1 MGLFSFIKEAGE
13 KLFGKKQETPEMT
26 IEDKNALN
34 QERAQAIFDY
44 VKGLNL
50 QWSSLMVSYKS
61 GQVAISGTVPDQE
74 NREKIILAAG
84 NVEGVDSVDDQ
95 LVVEAPAA
103 EPRFYTVVK
112 GDTLW
117 KIAASQYGDGSK
129 YPRIFEANKP
139 MLKDPNKIYPGQN
152 LRFCGVSAW
161 ASGAVCGCASGWS
174 SSPPST
180 ASTRSIPEGSRDARP
195 ASGGRCGP

>member
-44 VKGLNL
+44 VKGLDL

-117 KIAASQYGDGSK
+117 KIAASQ
-129 YPRIFEANKP
+129 
-139 MLKDPNKIYPGQN
+139 
-152 LRFCGVSAW
+152 
-161 ASGAVCGCASGWS
+161 
-174 SSPPST
+174 
-180 ASTRSIPEGSRDARP
+180 
-195 ASGGRCGP
+195 

>member
-84 NVEGVDSVDDQ
+84 NVEGVRFVDDQ

-103 EPRFYTVVK
+103 KPRFYTVVK
-112 GDTLW
+112 GGTLW

-129 YPRIFEANKP
+129 SP
-139 MLKDPNKIYPGQN
+139 
-152 LRFCGVSAW
+152 VS
-161 ASGAVCGCASGWS
+161 
-174 SSPPST
+174 
-180 ASTRSIPEGSRDARP
+180 SRP
-195 ASGGRCGP
+195 TSRC

>member
-50 QWSSLMVSYKS
+50 QWSSQLVSYKS
-61 GQVAISGTVPDQE
+61 GKVAISGTVPDQE

-117 KIAASQYGDGSK
+117 KIAASQYGDGYK

-139 MLKDPNKIYPGQN
+139 MLKDPDRIYPGQT
-152 LRFCGVSAW
+152 RRI
-161 ASGAVCGCASGWS
+161 
-174 SSPPST
+174 PPL
-180 ASTRSIPEGSRDARP
+180 
-195 ASGGRCGP
+195 